1 MARRARD
8 SVELGQRFKQNSVA
22 WEVVRVSPVHGIPY
36 AEIVKVGDRTEAKL
50 ISVSALYEGSDFT
63 QE

>member
-1 MARRARD
+1 MAHRARD
-8 SVELGQRFKQNSVA
+8 GVKLGQRFKQNSIV
-22 WEVVRVSPVHGIPY
+22 WEVVRVSPVHGILY

-50 ISVSALYEGSDFT
+50 ISVSALYEGSNFT

>member
-1 MARRARD
+1 MAQRARNV
-8 SVELGQRFKQNSVA
+8 VELGQRFKNNSLV
-22 WEVVRVSPVHGIPY
+22 WEVVRVRSVHGNPH

-50 ISVSALYEGSDFT
+50 ISVSALFEGSDFT